1 MDEGKEEPVTDEPGT
16 DERGTDEPGTD
27 EPGTDE
33 RGTDKPGTDECGTDE
48 HGTDKCGTEKPGTD
62 ECGTDEHGTDKCGT
76 EKPGTDGCGTDKP
89 GTDKPGTNKHVTD
102 DDNAIL
108 VLLTCTTKQASAA
121 CQLSVYKCVVP
132 VPSLGSRLGCLA
144 PYEIKKGPL
153 IFDCTIKP
161 TTAIN
166 LDRFQCNHGKNKL
179 AVLFYQSENDVG
191 GPVHKE
197 MVFKE
202 HCTGGDVARL
212 DALLC
217 QGPYRDMHPFE
228 VDIAPHQSIP
238 EGPARLAIFPTH
250 ISVVKKYK
258 QEKPKDNSR
267 RGGQIATIKR
277 EMRPLP
283 MVVRLKDLDN
293 FSPLQLGFR
302 FEVSQQSYF
311 FGCNEG
317 GEDMNNLVSSFRHTR
332 RNSVIQRPDGKM
344 TILPGSDPQQ
354 RRGRPSHRNL
364 IRLNSAPTKGDKPPL
379 QRQVSAPVI
388 VALFE
393 DEEKF
398 SHCEDIP
405 KPLDDP
411 PPPPLGRP
419 LPDLP
424 ALIPCAPELPP
435 KVPRKNISESPPST
449 NDVGTANHYMNE
461 WEARRCNE
469 ELHGGIKLNIGIFAS
484 KPQLGQTW
492 IVYVTI
498 YKQGVLLKE
507 VKENFPAKVD
517 IVCPPRAFQVAQHL
531 SINAEVPEGW
541 NTDDVVK
548 DIYMES
554 LNDLGGWCIH
564 EICIQHSDTKQK
576 QFHGRIQVRQ
586 GLVDTLTL
594 NIITNFSLYERV
606 GRRGTDEPLYDL
618 VPATG
623 GRARQGFLQQ
633 FSRRKEFC
641 DQMDQINIFG
651 NDYRLL
657 GEKIGLDYQ
666 ALLAIDSRCSRS
678 AAGLSPTE
686 LVLREWERGGRTT
699 VPFSQDALV
708 TILHDMGRPDIIQDM
723 GLQVPKLKD
732 FRVAGTSVHTIR
744 VTWDLD
750 TQVSDCTIELR
761 PSGGDR
767 WTTVDCVQNNG
778 NDRTFQLEGL
788 EAGTE
793 YSIRIQPSFQR
804 VQGEWTEKCSSIIG
818 MNSLHQTAVTAL

>member
-1 MDEGKEEPVTDEPGT
+1 MLKGRYSLHIFVVDF
-16 DERGTDEPGTD
+16 
-27 EPGTDE
+27 
-33 RGTDKPGTDECGTDE
+33 DKQVNSIISNVPSGLQ
-48 HGTDKCGTEKPGTD
+48 
-62 ECGTDEHGTDKCGT
+62 
-76 EKPGTDGCGTDKP
+76 
-89 GTDKPGTNKHVTD
+89 
-102 DDNAIL
+102 IL

-121 CQLSVYKCVVP
+121 CQLSVYKCVIP

-250 ISVVKKYK
+250 ISVVKRYK
-258 QEKPKDNSR
+258 QERPKDNSR

-435 KVPRKNISESPPST
+435 KVPRKNSESPPST

-541 NTDDVVK
+541 NTADVVK

-564 EICIQHSDTKQK
+564 EICIQHSDTEQK

-606 GRRGTDEPLYDL
+606 GRRGTDDPLYDL
-618 VPATG
+618 VPATE
-623 GRARQGFLQQ
+623 ARQGFLQQ

-678 AAGLSPTE
+678 ATGLSPTE

-723 GLQVPKLKD
+723 GLQVPKLNG
-732 FRVAGTSVHTIR
+732 FRVAGTTENTII
-744 VTWDLD
+744 VTWELD
-750 TQVSDCTIELR
+750 TQEVSECTIELK
-761 PSGGDR
+761 PSGGDS
-767 WTTVDCVQNNG
+767 WTTVDCVQNNE
-778 NDRTFQLEGL
+778 NNRTFQLEGL
-788 EAGTE
+788 EAGTK

-804 VQGEWTEKCSSIIG
+804 VQGEWMEVQARTD
-818 MNSLHQTAVTAL
+818 AALQEEEEEEQEDEDEPPDNEVQQDVEDE